1 MRARGH
7 AAGAR
12 TAAQAAASEPEALK
26 VSFALPTTHLNA
38 NNHLRFDG
46 QAES

>member
-1 MRARGH
+1 MRACGH
-7 AAGAR
+7 TVGGR
-12 TAAQAAASEPEALK
+12 TAAQAAAFEPEALK